1 MRQTLTA
8 NDALG
13 FDHWYHMCVTWTQN
27 DFMQGGA
34 ASIYIDGSNITNQ
47 QAFAT
52 GVTFQGGGTI
62 WVGNV
67 EGLNNQFEGQITFMN
82 MWDKVITTASIQSLA
97 SGYQTEAGNVLPW
110 SFFVAMAHGNVQLS
124 AYSSVS
130 PKGIEHEFKCS
141 FKEIYQ
147 SIRPSTRFATC
158 PSIHQSIHPPIF
170 PSINPFIHP
179 SIHLSIHPPNNAFF
193 PPYLHP
199 SSHPSIISSFL
210 PFFQMFPTLWSKDYS
225 TLSFLHANH

>member
-130 PKGIEHEFKCS
+130 PKGTEYEFKCPLTLTP
-141 FKEIYQ
+141 I
-147 SIRPSTRFATC
+147 PNL
-158 PSIHQSIHPPIF
+158 PSIYPSFHPPTQQRVL
-170 PSINPFIHP
+170 PSLLPSIHP
-179 SIHLSIHPPNNAFF
+179 SIHHFLLP
-193 PPYLHP
+193 
-199 SSHPSIISSFL
+199 SFL
-210 PFFQMFPTLWSKDYS
+210 PDVSYIILKRLQHIILLACKLLAFP
-225 TLSFLHANH
+225 

>member
-13 FDHWYHMCVTWTQN
+13 FDHWYHMCVTWTEN

-97 SGYQTEAGNVLPW
+97 SGYQTETGNVLPW
-110 SFFVAMAHGNVQLS
+110 SFFAAMAHGNVQLS

-130 PKGIEHEFKCS
+130 PKGTEYELQCPFKG
-141 FKEIYQ
+141 IYQ
-147 SIRPSTRFATC
+147 SIR
-158 PSIHQSIHPPIF
+158 
-170 PSINPFIHP
+170 
-179 SIHLSIHPPNNAFF
+179 LSIHT
-193 PPYLHP
+193 
-199 SSHPSIISSFL
+199 S
-210 PFFQMFPTLWSKDYS
+210 
-225 TLSFLHANH
+225 